1 MLQNQGGYLHGEAT
15 CWTRKETI
23 PDHVLV
29 AGCVY
34 EVGAWGDV
42 R

>member
-1 MLQNQGGYLHGEAT
+1 MLQNQGGYLHGETT

-23 PDHVLV
+23 PYHVLV